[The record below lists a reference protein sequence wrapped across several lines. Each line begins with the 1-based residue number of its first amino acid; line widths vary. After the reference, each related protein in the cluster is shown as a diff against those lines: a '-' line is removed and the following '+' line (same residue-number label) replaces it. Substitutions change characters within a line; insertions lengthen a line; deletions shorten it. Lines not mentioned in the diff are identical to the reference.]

1 MRKVPYFFILFPNT
15 IVHMS
20 KIRNMTVVAI
30 LMMDVLGEAQ
40 LNTAEVAVKKGQKGQ
55 KVAFMGDVLRMGH
68 SGAVG

>member
-1 MRKVPYFFILFPNT
+1 
-15 IVHMS
+15 MS